1 MTRPYPTR
9 LALLVIIMG
18 IATSFGVVAPAA
30 AHHDGTELWGSNYA
44 NICDRTPASQCVAN
58 NFVHV
63 FSISSTLSSA
73 RASASRRGFDL
84 WGDNSVVN
92 VYESSSTDAYVTYTN
107 QPLLDAYAWGQ
118 CAPPGITVYWGGS
131 EANHTRY
138 CNPQWIY
145 WNTWSVAAN
154 KVNSTARYNYVGC
167 HETGHTLGLRHRAS
181 STASCMV
188 SAQPPSS
195 SSSVPTLIDPLS
207 SDYGRLDNHY
217 TP

>member
-1 MTRPYPTR
+1 MTRRKPTR
-9 LALLVIIMG
+9 LAMLVIIMG
-18 IATSFGVVAPAA
+18 IATSLGVIAPAT

-44 NICDRTPASQCVAN
+44 HICDRTAASQCVAN

-118 CAPPGITVYWGGS
+118 CAPSGITVYWGGS
-131 EANHTRY
+131 EANSDRH
-138 CNPQWIY
+138 CHPQWIY

-154 KVNSTARYNYVGC
+154 KVNSTSRYNYIGC
-167 HETGHTLGLRHRAS
+167 HETGHTLGLRHRS
-181 STASCMV
+181 STTTSCMV

-195 SSSVPTLIDPLS
+195 SSSVPTLINLQS
-207 SDYGRLDNHY
+207 SDYARLDNHY
-217 TP
+217 AP